1 MARNG
6 LENDAGF
13 TLLEVLVAAAIAAL
27 ALAVLFQGAVSGVQ
41 TARVADHVQ
50 EAVSR
55 ARSRL
60 AVLEHGAPPL
70 PGDQSGDDGSGFHWR
85 SRVTQVG
92 FGTGVALYDLAVA
105 ESWTTDGGTRE
116 VVLHGRLVAPAPRE
130 AP

>member
-1 MARNG
+1 MAREPSAKDG
-6 LENDAGF
+6 GF

-27 ALAVLFQGAVSGVQ
+27 ALALLFQGAAGGVRA
-41 TARVADHVQ
+41 ARVADHMQ

-60 AVLEHGAPPL
+60 AVLERGAMPA
-70 PGDQSGDDGSGFHWR
+70 PGDQAGDDRGGFHWR
-85 SRVTQVG
+85 SRVTRVG

-116 VVLHGRLVAPAPRE
+116 VMLHGRRVAPAPPE
-130 AP
+130 SP